1 MLVLMAI
8 GKIRVHESD
17 ISWCRL
23 ENIIMEYRRGRRAC
37 LNLIRDPVDNYI
49 EHKDEIEEVLKL
61 FTVVPRN
68 KISIS
73 DINQWLYVTSVKQD
87 KRYVKAIEICKG
99 SKIYSTDENDLYKL
113 DKELNELGFKTKMGR
128 NCDTGTLSIE
138 VLEEPEEESYK
149 INDICK
155 DREALRPKYEQFIQ
169 TERGKEWKHF
179 WQSQTG
185 SERSGDFGD
194 YLYDFYPEMLQ

>member
-1 MLVLMAI
+1 
-8 GKIRVHESD
+8 
-17 ISWCRL
+17 
-23 ENIIMEYRRGRRAC
+23 MEYRRGRRAC

>member
-1 MLVLMAI
+1 
-8 GKIRVHESD
+8 
-17 ISWCRL
+17 
-23 ENIIMEYRRGRRAC
+23 MEYKRGCRAC

-49 EHKDEIEEVLKL
+49 EHKDEIEEILKP

-68 KISIS
+68 KISKV
-73 DINQWLYVTSVKQD
+73 DTDQWLYISSAWQD
-87 KRYVKAIEICKG
+87 KNYVRAVEICKG
-99 SKIYSTDENDLYKL
+99 SKIYSTDENDLYEL
-113 DKELNELGFKTKMGR
+113 DKELNELGFKTRMGR
-128 NCDTGTLSIE
+128 NCDTGTLSIA
-138 VLEEPEEESYK
+138 VLEEPEEENYRMS
-149 INDICK
+149 DICK